1 MIRSAAN
8 GNHSVLELKNARK
21 TFGPV
26 VALENGNI
34 DLAPGKIHALVGENG
49 AGKSTLVKI
58 LAGLYTPD
66 SGEFLV
72 SGQSVSFRSVADS
85 KAAGI
90 SVIYQEPTLF
100 PDLSVA
106 ENIFIG
112 RQPKG
117 RLGLISRSAMDKDA
131 EALFSKLGVAID
143 PERLAEGLS
152 IADQQIIE
160 IAKAISLDAQILVMD
175 EPTAALS
182 GAEVERLFVVARTLR
197 DKGVA
202 ILFISHRFDEIF
214 ELCDSITV
222 MRDGSYIA
230 THDVDKTEVAEIVK
244 EMVGRDINA
253 LYPKEIAEIGEV
265 ILDVK
270 NLTRIGE
277 FSDVNLNVRSG
288 EIVGIAGLVGAGR
301 TEVARA
307 IFGIDDY
314 DTGQVTINGKKI
326 SAGDP
331 MVTIRAGVG
340 FVPEDRRKQGLVL
353 DLSVTKNV
361 TLTLRKKLARLG
373 IISSKRER
381 NNAAVWSKKLQV
393 KAGSLD
399 IPVSTLS
406 GGNQQ
411 KIVLAKWLATEPK
424 LLIVDEPTRGIDV
437 GTKAEVHKLLSD
449 LAQKGLG
456 ILMIS
461 SELPEVIGMA
471 DRIYVM
477 KEGKVTVELLRSEVT
492 PELVMHAATSSREE
506 SR

>member
-1 MIRSAAN
+1 
-8 GNHSVLELKNARK
+8 
-21 TFGPV
+21 
-26 VALENGNI
+26 
-34 DLAPGKIHALVGENG
+34 
-49 AGKSTLVKI
+49 
-58 LAGLYTPD
+58 
-66 SGEFLV
+66 
-72 SGQSVSFRSVADS
+72 
-85 KAAGI
+85 
-90 SVIYQEPTLF
+90 
-100 PDLSVA
+100 
-106 ENIFIG
+106 
-112 RQPKG
+112 
-117 RLGLISRSAMDKDA
+117 
-131 EALFSKLGVAID
+131 
-143 PERLAEGLS
+143 
-152 IADQQIIE
+152 
-160 IAKAISLDAQILVMD
+160 
-175 EPTAALS
+175 
-182 GAEVERLFVVARTLR
+182 
-197 DKGVA
+197 
-202 ILFISHRFDEIF
+202 
-214 ELCDSITV
+214 

-277 FSDVNLNVRSG
+277 FSDVNLYVRSG

-411 KIVLAKWLATEPK
+411 KIFLAKWLATEPK